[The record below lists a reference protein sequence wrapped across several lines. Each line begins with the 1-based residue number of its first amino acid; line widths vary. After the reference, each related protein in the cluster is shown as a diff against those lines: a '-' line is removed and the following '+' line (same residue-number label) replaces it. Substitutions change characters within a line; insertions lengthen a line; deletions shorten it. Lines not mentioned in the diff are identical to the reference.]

1 MNILEVLEVNL
12 IDLHLSATSKDSAI
26 HELADLLDSNGRLH
40 DKAKFIESVYER
52 ESVGET
58 GMGNSI
64 AIPHGLT
71 DAVKNASVAIGKVSS
86 PIEWE
91 SIDDQPVKLVFMLAV
106 PTDNLQNTHL
116 KILSQ
121 LAAVLA
127 YEEHIKA
134 LLDCKSKEEF
144 FELFKSYYE
153 ARLK

>member
-1 MNILEVLEVNL
+1 MNILEVLDVNL
-12 IDLHLSATSKDSAI
+12 IDLDLSATSKDSAI
-26 HELADLLDSNGRLH
+26 QELADLLDSNGRLH

-52 ESVGET
+52 EAIGET

-71 DAVKNASVAIGKVSS
+71 NAVKKASVAIGKVTS

-127 YEEHIKA
+127 YEDHIKA
-134 LLDCKSKEEF
+134 LLDCKKKEEF

>member
-1 MNILEVLEVNL
+1 MNILEVLDVNL

-52 ESVGET
+52 EST
-58 GMGNSI
+58 GMGNYI

-71 DAVKNASVAIGKVSS
+71 DAVKKASVAIGKVTS

>member
-1 MNILEVLEVNL
+1 
-12 IDLHLSATSKDSAI
+12 
-26 HELADLLDSNGRLH
+26 
-40 DKAKFIESVYER
+40 
-52 ESVGET
+52 
-58 GMGNSI
+58 
-64 AIPHGLT
+64 
-71 DAVKNASVAIGKVSS
+71 
-86 PIEWE
+86 
-91 SIDDQPVKLVFMLAV
+91 MLAV